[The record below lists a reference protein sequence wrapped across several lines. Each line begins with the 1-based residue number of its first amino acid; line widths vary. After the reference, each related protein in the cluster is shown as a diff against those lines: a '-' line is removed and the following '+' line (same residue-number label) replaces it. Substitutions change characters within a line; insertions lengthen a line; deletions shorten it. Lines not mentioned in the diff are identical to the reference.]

1 MKIQKI
7 YLDMDGVLSDFSKR
21 YKEMWEV
28 LPSPIRERAEKR
40 DYKWDEFVNGNNFEI
55 LDWYPG
61 GKELIKYVLSL
72 DISIE
77 ILSSSGGREHHEAV
91 KKQKKVWLKKHYIDF
106 PANIVP
112 GRALK
117 ADYAKPDIILIDD
130 TQDVIDDFNMA
141 GGIGILHTDTDKT
154 IKIIK
159 SVLDDT
165 YIKVYNE
172 SCEQDAHT
180 INT

>member
-1 MKIQKI
+1 
-7 YLDMDGVLSDFSKR
+7 MDGVLSDFTKR
-21 YKEMWEV
+21 YKELWKV
-28 LPSPIRERAEKR
+28 APISSRERGEKR
-40 DYKWDEFVNGNNFEI
+40 DYMWDGFVDGNNFET

-61 GKELIKYVLSL
+61 GKELLKYVLSL
-72 DISIE
+72 DIPIE
-77 ILSSSGGREHHEAV
+77 ILSSSGGRDHHEAV
-91 KKQKKVWLKKHYIDF
+91 KKQKKVWLEKQLINF
-106 PANIVP
+106 PTNIVP

-130 TQDVIDDFNMA
+130 TQDVIDDFNAA
-141 GGIGILHTDTDKT
+141 GGIGILHTDTAKT
-154 IKIIK
+154 IKIVQSI
-159 SVLDDT
+159 LDDT

>member
-1 MKIQKI
+1 MKIQKL
-7 YLDMDGVLSDFSKR
+7 YLDMDGVLSDFHKR
-21 YKEMWEV
+21 YEELWKIE
-28 LPSPIRERAEKR
+28 PSSSRERGEKR
-40 DYKWDEFVNGNNFEI
+40 DFKWDGFVDGNNFET

-61 GKELIKYVLSL
+61 GKELLKYVLSL
-72 DISIE
+72 DIPIE
-77 ILSSSGGREHHEAV
+77 ILSSSGGRDHHEAV
-91 KKQKKVWLKKHYIDF
+91 KKQKKIWLEKQNINF
-106 PANIVP
+106 PTNIVP

-141 GGIGILHTDTDKT
+141 GGIGILHTDTAKT
-154 IKIIK
+154 IKIVQSI
-159 SVLDDT
+159 LDDT

-180 INT
+180 TNT